1 MRAAV
6 VAAAAVL
13 GIGGPA
19 LGVGGFAWDVLV
31 TPAPELP
38 ATLSRETCHV
48 LFDGHCRVAP
58 EELVSVPD
66 DGPSDTAAAQ
76 PDSDDQPF
84 EPGTPIAGRFEG
96 EDAGPGAPGVIP
108 IIATPA
114 SVKIKMAERPK
125 TPPAPPPAAQAG
137 REGSPRPR
145 AAAHSGQPG
154 TGSEGEVLN
163 PSAPAVPPMAGPVD
177 VTGRT
182 GVEDIDNLVDALK
195 SAGLIDTLRPTVEPN
210 TPGIVLV
217 TPPATMAP
225 VGTPAPK
232 DAQSGGI
239 RRRIALAPVPTAA
252 AVSGRVVPVAAS
264 VPSQSPA
271 AQTPAARTP

>member
-66 DGPSDTAAAQ
+66 DGQLDAAAAE
-76 PDSDDQPF
+76 PDSPSDQPF
-84 EPGTPIAGRFEG
+84 DPGTPTANRFEG
-96 EDAGPGAPGVIP
+96 GEPGPGAPGLIP

-125 TPPAPPPAAQAG
+125 TPPAPPSAARAD
-137 REGSPRPR
+137 RDGSLRPR
-145 AAAHSGQPG
+145 VSAGGGQPG
-154 TGSEGEVLN
+154 AGSEGEVLN
-163 PSAPAVPPMAGPVD
+163 PSAPSTPPMAGPVD

-182 GVEDIDNLVDALK
+182 GVEDIDNLMDALR
-195 SAGLIDTLRPTVEPN
+195 SAGLIGTLRPTVEPN
-210 TPGIVLV
+210 TPGLVLV
-217 TPPATMAP
+217 TLPATMAP
-225 VGTPAPK
+225 VGTPAPAR
-232 DAQSGGI
+232 DAQSGGA
-239 RRRIALAPVPTAA
+239 RRRVAHAPVRTAA
-252 AVSGRVVPVAAS
+252 AVPGRVVPVAA
-264 VPSQSPA
+264 PA
-271 AQTPAARTP
+271 RPLAPGAQTP